1 MESQPTKRGVP
12 LGYGLAN
19 EETDGAYSIFLRTY
33 GCRTCRLHGARK
45 PSSIKAGPDHPN
57 YQHGTE
63 TLKAKHQR
71 SVKLA
76 ELRAIENDLHDR
88 GLIRGPWTAGRKPA
102 VS

>member
-45 PSSIKAGPDHPN
+45 PTSIKAGRTTRTTDM
-57 YQHGTE
+57 
-63 TLKAKHQR
+63 AKR
-71 SVKLA
+71 S
-76 ELRAIENDLHDR
+76 IFS
-88 GLIRGPWTAGRKPA
+88 P
-102 VS
+102 

>member
-45 PSSIKAGPDHPN
+45 RSSRKAGPYHPN
-57 YQHGTE
+57 YRHGLE
-63 TLKAKHQR
+63 TLKAKQKR

-76 ELRAIENDLHDR
+76 ELSAIKTDLFNQ
-88 GLIRGPWTAGRKPA
+88 GLIVRTRTAA
-102 VS
+102 T

>member
-45 PSSIKAGPDHPN
+45 RTSIKAGPNHPN
-57 YQHGTE
+57 YRHGLE
-63 TLKAKHQR
+63 TLEAKQKR

-76 ELRAIENDLHDR
+76 ELRVLENDLHNR
-88 GLIRGPWTAGRKPA
+88 GLIRGNKTAGRKQTGG
-102 VS
+102 

>member
-45 PSSIKAGPDHPN
+45 PTSIKAGPNHPN
-57 YQHGTE
+57 YRHGTE
-63 TLKAKHQR
+63 TLQAKRQR
-71 SVKLA
+71 SSKLA
-76 ELRAIENDLHDR
+76 ELRMIENDLR
-88 GLIRGPWTAGRKPA
+88 NSGLIKGNRTAGRKPTGG
-102 VS
+102 

>member
-45 PSSIKAGPDHPN
+45 PTSIKAGPNHPN
-57 YQHGTE
+57 YRHGQE
-63 TLKAKHQR
+63 IDFF
-71 SVKLA
+71 KLVFVRIYFKTRCPIYTVCRQTIPFFFV
-76 ELRAIENDLHDR
+76 EF
-88 GLIRGPWTAGRKPA
+88 LIRFKPK
-102 VS
+102 